1 MLCVPT
7 SEVVVRTRGN
17 DSDLAPDIR
26 SALTALEEVELR
38 YEADRECLQGWCG
51 PEAAKTR
58 LLNLLEV
65 RHKQEREPFVQR
77 LAELYQHSTM
87 ASMFRSLHRADAG

>member
-7 SEVVVRTRGN
+7 SEVFVPIRANG
-17 DSDLAPDIR
+17 SDVAPDIR

-51 PEAAKTR
+51 PEAAKAR

-65 RHKQEREPFVQR
+65 RHQREREPFVQR
-77 LAELYQHSTM
+77 LAELHQHSTL
-87 ASMFRSLHRADAG
+87 ASMFRSLHLAS

>member
-7 SEVVVRTRGN
+7 SEVVVRMRGT

-51 PEAAKTR
+51 PEAAKAR

-65 RHKQEREPFVQR
+65 RHQREREPLVKR
-77 LAELYQHSTM
+77 LAELHQQTTL
-87 ASMFRSLHRADAG
+87 ASMFRSLHYA

>member
-1 MLCVPT
+1 MLCVPS

-38 YEADRECLQGWCG
+38 YESDRKNLRRWCG
-51 PEAAKTR
+51 PEADKAR

-65 RHKQEREPFVQR
+65 RHQREREPFVQR
-77 LAELYQHSTM
+77 LAELHQHSTL
-87 ASMFRSLHRADAG
+87 ASMFQSLHLAS

>member
-7 SEVVVRTRGN
+7 SERVLQTRGT
-17 DSDLAPDIR
+17 DSDLAPDIQ

-38 YEADRECLQGWCG
+38 YEADRERLRTWCG
-51 PEAAKTR
+51 PEAAKAR

-65 RHKQEREPFVQR
+65 RHQREREPFVQR
-77 LAELYQHSTM
+77 LAELHQHSTM
-87 ASMFRSLHRADAG
+87 ASMFQSLHCAS

>member
-38 YEADRECLQGWCG
+38 YEADRECLQEWCG

-58 LLNLLEV
+58 LLNLPEV
-65 RHKQEREPFVQR
+65 RYKQEREPFVQR
-77 LAELYQHSTM
+77 LAELHQHSTM
-87 ASMFRSLHRADAG
+87 ASMFQSLHLAS

>member
-7 SEVVVRTRGN
+7 SEVIVRTRSN
-17 DSDLAPDIR
+17 DADLAPEIG

-38 YEADRECLQGWCG
+38 YEADRECLQGWRG
-51 PEAAKTR
+51 PEAAKAR

-65 RHKQEREPFVQR
+65 RHQREREPLVQR
-77 LAELYQHSTM
+77 LAQLHQHSTM
-87 ASMFRSLHRADAG
+87 ASMFQSLHLAS

>member
-7 SEVVVRTRGN
+7 SEVVVRVRST

-26 SALTALEEVELR
+26 SALTDLEEVELHF
-38 YEADRECLQGWCG
+38 EADRECLRRWCG

-58 LLNLLEV
+58 LLNLLEI
-65 RHKQEREPFVQR
+65 RHQREREPFVQR
-77 LAELYQHSTM
+77 LAELHQHSTL
-87 ASMFRSLHRADAG
+87 ASMFRTLHYAQ